1 MARAMNGA
9 TSRCGGAVEL
19 PAVTSRFNIVPAAGP
34 NDLAA
39 VRGLFEAYAA
49 ALPIDL
55 GYQDFEGE
63 LAGLPGRYA
72 PPAGVLLLARAEDGT
87 PLGCV
92 AVRPLAD
99 EGCCEM
105 KRLYLRPEA
114 RGRGLG
120 SALARAAIEA
130 ARRLGY
136 GEVRLDT
143 LSSMTEALALY
154 ARLGFRRI
162 EPYYAPTPSGTVFLA
177 RTL

>member
-1 MARAMNGA
+1 MNGA
-9 TSRCGGAVEL
+9 TSRCGGAAEL
-19 PAVTSRFNIVPAAGP
+19 PVVTRSFTIVPAASA

-55 GYQDFEGE
+55 GYQDFAGE

-72 PPAGVLLLARAEDGT
+72 PPAGILLLARAEDGT

-92 AVRPLAD
+92 GIRPLAD

-143 LSSMTEALALY
+143 LPSMAEALALY
-154 ARLGFRRI
+154 SRLGFGRI
-162 EPYYAPTPSGTVFLA
+162 EPYYAPTPAGTVFLA
-177 RTL
+177 RML